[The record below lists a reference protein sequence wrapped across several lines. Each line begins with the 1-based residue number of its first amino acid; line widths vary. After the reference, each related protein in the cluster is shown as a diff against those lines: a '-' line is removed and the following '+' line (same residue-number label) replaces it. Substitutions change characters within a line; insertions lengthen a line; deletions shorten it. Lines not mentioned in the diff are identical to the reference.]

1 VSGRRGSLGAVKK
14 ALYFSML
21 RYHEDNLDLLKRHFR
36 VEERP
41 TPEGLDGAELA
52 DVNLLFAPLGYY
64 FGEEIMRQA
73 PVLEAIATN
82 TTGTPHI
89 DMADAAVRGIK
100 VISLAGEEQFLR
112 TITPTAELTIGLII
126 AVTRNLIPAMDYV
139 KKGAWGR
146 WGFGGPAMLSRMSL
160 GIVGLGRLGKMVAA
174 YAHAMG
180 MRVSYYDPYV
190 DHRPEW
196 PYRRAGTLNELV
208 GGVDVTTVHCNVTPE
223 NRHMFNREVF
233 SGFRKS
239 SFFVNTARGEL
250 VDSEALIEAL
260 DGGILRG
267 AAVDVVDGEFSP
279 AFDREAGNHPL
290 IRYARE
296 NPSLL
301 ITPHIG
307 GSTYD
312 AWFETQRFT
321 IENAIAAVYQPSES
335 GTA

>member
-1 VSGRRGSLGAVKK
+1 MKK
-14 ALYFSML
+14 ALYFSIL

-36 VEERP
+36 VVERP
-41 TPEGLDGAELA
+41 TPEGLDGTMLA
-52 DVNLLFAPLGYY
+52 DVNLLFAPLGYH
-64 FGEEIMRQA
+64 FGEELMRQA

-89 DMADAAVRGIK
+89 DLAATEARGIK

-112 TITPTAELTIGLII
+112 SITPTAELTIGLII
-126 AVTRNLIPAMDYV
+126 AVTRNLIPAMEYV

-146 WGFGGPAMLSRMSL
+146 WGFGGPAMLSRMAL
-160 GIVGLGRLGKMVAA
+160 GVVGFGRLGKMVAA

-180 MRVSYYDPYV
+180 MQVGYYDPYIE
-190 DHRPEW
+190 HRAEW
-196 PYRRAGTLNELV
+196 PYRRADSLHELV
-208 GGVDVTTVHCNVTPE
+208 GGADVTTVHCNVTSR

-250 VDSEALIEAL
+250 VDSVALIEAL

-267 AAVDVVDGEFSP
+267 AAVDVLDGEFSP
-279 AFDREAGNHPL
+279 TFDREVADHPL
-290 IRYARE
+290 IRYAQDH
-296 NPSLL
+296 NSLL

-307 GSTYD
+307 GSTLD
-312 AWFETQRFT
+312 AWSETQRFT
-321 IENAIAAVYQPSES
+321 IQRAIDVLHA
-335 GTA
+335 